1 MFLNRRI
8 HLADEQEHP
17 CYTLLLDK
25 WMDGDPENNDYFS
38 LPHEW
43 GLHEITL
50 RSGGDTMG
58 LMSNRSLD
66 YLQAMGYTCIYMAG
80 TPFLN
85 MPWQADSESIRPFRS
100 LTSRLFRH

>member
-1 MFLNRRI
+1 
-8 HLADEQEHP
+8 
-17 CYTLLLDK
+17 
-25 WMDGDPENNDYFS
+25 MDGDPENNDYFS
-38 LPHEW
+38 LTHEW

-50 RSGGDTMG
+50 RAGGDAAG

-85 MPWQADSESIRPFRS
+85 MPWQADSEFHVIDQR
-100 LTSRLFRH
+100 

>member
-1 MFLNRRI
+1 M
-8 HLADEQEHP
+8 QEHP

-38 LPHEW
+38 LTHEW

-50 RSGGDTMG
+50 RAGGDTAG

-66 YLQAMGYTCIYMAG
+66 YLQSMGYTCIYMAG

-85 MPWQADSESIRPFRS
+85 MPWQADSTYTPQ
-100 LTSRLFRH
+100 SR